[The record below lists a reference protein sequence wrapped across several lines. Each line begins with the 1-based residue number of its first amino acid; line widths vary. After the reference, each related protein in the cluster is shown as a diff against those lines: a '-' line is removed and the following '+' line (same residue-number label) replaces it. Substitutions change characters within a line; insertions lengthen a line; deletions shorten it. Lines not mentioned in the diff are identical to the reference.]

1 MKGISGLSGTTG
13 IWVVLAVAG
22 VAVLVAVASA
32 LVRRA
37 RPTSRP
43 APRPSGPTGPRP
55 RPATKGG
62 PGPAPQEIWWAEVPF
77 EDGPGSKDR
86 PCLVLRVNGRT
97 ATVAK
102 ITSKHHAE
110 RPGVLPLPP
119 GSVGD
124 RQGRTSW
131 LETDELR
138 QVPLS
143 AFRRRA
149 GTVDR
154 QVWAHAQRALQTN

>member
-1 MKGISGLSGTTG
+1 MNGMTG
-13 IWVVLAVAG
+13 IWPVLAVAG
-22 VAVLVAVASA
+22 FAVLAAVAA
-32 LVRRA
+32 LVKR
-37 RPTSRP
+37 TRP
-43 APRPSGPTGPRP
+43 APRPAGPTGPRP
-55 RPATKGG
+55 RPSTKSR
-62 PGPAPQEIWWAEVPF
+62 PEPQEIWWAEVPF

-86 PCLVLRVNGRT
+86 PCLVLRVHGRT

-138 QVPLS
+138 EVPLS

-154 QVWAHAQRALQTN
+154 QVWARAQRALQSS

>member
-1 MKGISGLSGTTG
+1 MNAY
-13 IWVVLAVAG
+13 WVIAAVVAGGGVLTAVA
-22 VAVLVAVASA
+22 VA

-37 RPTSRP
+37 RLARRAP
-43 APRPSGPTGPRP
+43 APARRPGTHP
-55 RPATKGG
+55 G
-62 PGPAPQEIWWAEVPF
+62 PGQRGVRPAPQEIWWAEVPF
-77 EDGPGSKDR
+77 EDGPDAKDR
-86 PCLVLRVNGRT
+86 PCLVLRVDGRT

-138 QVPLS
+138 EVPLG

-149 GTVDR
+149 GVVDR
-154 QVWAHAQRALQTN
+154 QIWARVAAHARV

>member
-1 MKGISGLSGTTG
+1 MTNYWWLALWT
-13 IWVVLAVAG
+13 VAAAVA
-22 VAVLVAVASA
+22 A
-32 LVRRA
+32 LVGARVRARRRERRA
-37 RPTSRP
+37 PVPT
-43 APRPSGPTGPRP
+43 APPRP
-55 RPATKGG
+55 RPAKGR

-77 EDGPGSKDR
+77 EDGPGAKDR

-138 QVPLS
+138 EVPLG

-149 GTVDR
+149 GEVDR
-154 QVWAHAQRALQTN
+154 QIWVRAQRALQS

>member
-1 MKGISGLSGTTG
+1 MNGTTG

-22 VAVLVAVASA
+22 VAVLAAVASA
-32 LVRRA
+32 LVKRA
-37 RPTSRP
+37 RPASRPATRP
-43 APRPSGPTGPRP
+43 APRPAGPAGPKP
-55 RPATKGG
+55 RPAGSTRS
-62 PGPAPQEIWWAEVPF
+62 GPAPQEIWWAEVPF

-86 PCLVLRVNGRT
+86 PCLVLRVDGRT

-124 RQGRTSW
+124 GQGRTSW

-138 QVPLS
+138 RVPLS

-154 QVWAHAQRALQTN
+154 QVWARAQRALQSG